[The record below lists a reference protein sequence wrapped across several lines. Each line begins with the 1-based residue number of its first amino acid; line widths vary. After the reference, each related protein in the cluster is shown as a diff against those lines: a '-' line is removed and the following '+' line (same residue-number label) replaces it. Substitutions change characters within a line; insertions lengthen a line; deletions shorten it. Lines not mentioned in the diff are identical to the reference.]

1 MAYMI
6 PSEGIVFDKKS
17 NEEYIYNKFKE
28 LSDEYYVLHSFR
40 TVQLK
45 NEFSNSLRDGE
56 IDFIIFNPKKGLI
69 IIEAKSGEFQIKD
82 GQWYYQN
89 GLQMS
94 HGGPFQQ
101 ATINK
106 YKILSIIERNDKKNI
121 LKDKVF
127 PLHAVCF
134 PSVSTG
140 YLKNITLPANAHTA
154 LIITNDDLSHLE
166 EALDRIYSQSKI
178 LNTLNKEEIY
188 TLLDILLPTYKIIR
202 MKNYDISLKNEKYIR
217 LLNDQYALLD
227 YLEFQ
232 DFATING
239 YAGTGKTM
247 IALEKARRL
256 ANNKEKVLFLCY
268 NKNLKDYLQKIYN
281 YDYVDFYTIDQL
293 AFKHK
298 IKSNNKYLGLK
309 EYLERCYLD
318 VENFEYKHIIIDEAQ
333 DFGSLEIEES
343 QILIFFKYL
352 VVEKLKGNMFIFYDK
367 LQLVQGDAIP
377 EIISNS
383 DCKMTLYKN
392 CRNTHSIATTSMK
405 PIQLS
410 PVEFFGSIKGDI
422 PELYL
427 VEDQKKLEDTLKSIV
442 LNYKSKGY
450 KDILLLSAKSSDK
463 SSLNHL
469 PEFIQD
475 TNESESLY
483 WTTSRKFKGL
493 EAEVIILFDVD
504 EKTFNEEK
512 LVFYVGAS
520 RAKFELSIVL
530 SMTRKN
536 AEDLLKSIDGSLGKV
551 HPKFKFAAMLNA
563 VAK

>member
-343 QILIFFKYL
+343 QILNLFKYL
-352 VVEKLKGNMFIFYDK
+352 AAEKFKGNMFIFYDK